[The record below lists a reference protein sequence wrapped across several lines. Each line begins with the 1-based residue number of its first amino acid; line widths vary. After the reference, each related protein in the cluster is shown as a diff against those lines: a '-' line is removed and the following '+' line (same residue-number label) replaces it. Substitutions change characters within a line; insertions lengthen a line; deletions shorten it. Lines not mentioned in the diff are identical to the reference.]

1 MIDDGSIDGCG
12 CGCIVPIGTI
22 AIKRGWLTLPHFTVR
37 QDLQDMSEFFKKS
50 GDDFL
55 SHASDL
61 SRHQIIDSKARA
73 RMMIRQLIEDYARM
87 RRSFLQLNE
96 YLLNDRKAN
105 PCPDSGESGKSYD
118 LEMK

>member
-1 MIDDGSIDGCG
+1 MI
-12 CGCIVPIGTI
+12 
-22 AIKRGWLTLPHFTVR
+22 
-37 QDLQDMSEFFKKS
+37 
-50 GDDFL
+50 
-55 SHASDL
+55 
-61 SRHQIIDSKARA
+61 
-73 RMMIRQLIEDYARM
+73 IRQLIEDYARM